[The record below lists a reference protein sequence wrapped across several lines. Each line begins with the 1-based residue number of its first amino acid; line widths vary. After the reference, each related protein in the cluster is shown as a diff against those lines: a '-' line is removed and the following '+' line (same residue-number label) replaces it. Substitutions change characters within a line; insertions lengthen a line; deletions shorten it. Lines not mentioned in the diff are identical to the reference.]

1 MKWTTKPFYFNPDN
15 KEEHLIVMY
24 FMITRGKTEEWNL
37 NLSWQ
42 VPAQTTQI
50 RSINPTKIELL
61 SNYLLCRNFCS
72 AGSLALNKI
81 FPKQPARHTGDM
93 KYFRD
98 FKNKP
103 VDSFL
108 T

>member
-1 MKWTTKPFYFNPDN
+1 
-15 KEEHLIVMY
+15 
-24 FMITRGKTEEWNL
+24 MITRGKIEEWNL
-37 NLSWQ
+37 NSSWQ
-42 VPAQTTQI
+42 IPAQTTQI

-72 AGSLALNKI
+72 TGSLALNKI
-81 FPKQPARHTGDM
+81 FLIQPACHAEEM
-93 KYFRD
+93 KYLRD
-98 FKNKP
+98 FKNNP